1 MLFNSIYIRLSIYV
15 LVVTAVFIRNGFT
28 VGTILLTVVYL
39 LGISY
44 LEYSRYVSNKR
55 DENIKKELEELVKR
69 INKEE

>member
-1 MLFNSIYIRLSIYV
+1 MFNSIYIRLSIYV
-15 LVVTAVFIRNGFT
+15 LVVTAVFVRNGFT
-28 VGTILLTVVYL
+28 VGTILLTVAYL

-69 INKEE
+69 IKKEE

>member
-1 MLFNSIYIRLSIYV
+1 MFNSIYVRLSIYV
-15 LVVTAVFIRNGFT
+15 LVVTAVFVRNGFT
-28 VGTILLTVVYL
+28 IGTILLTVAYL

-69 INKEE
+69 IKKEE

>member
-1 MLFNSIYIRLSIYV
+1 MFNSIYVRLSIYV
-15 LVVTAVFIRNGFT
+15 LVVTAVFVRNGFT
-28 VGTILLTVVYL
+28 IGTILLTVVYL

-69 INKEE
+69 IKKEE

>member
-15 LVVTAVFIRNGFT
+15 LVVTAVFVRNGFT

>member
-15 LVVTAVFIRNGFT
+15 LVVTAVFVRNGFT

-55 DENIKKELEELVKR
+55 DENIKKR
-69 INKEE
+69 IRRTCKENK

>member
-1 MLFNSIYIRLSIYV
+1 MFNSIYIRLSIYV
-15 LVVTAVFIRNGFT
+15 LVVTAVFVRNGFT
-28 VGTILLTVVYL
+28 IGTILLTVAYL

-69 INKEE
+69 IKKEE